1 MKFTKRKEVM
11 LAMVLA
17 LLIDISLIGISLI
30 FISANFKFIVVL
42 YALLYVFT
50 VWYALKWIRFDK
62 D

>member
-17 LLIDISLIGISLI
+17 LLIDISLIGLSLV
-30 FISANFKFIVVL
+30 FIPINFKFIVVF
-42 YALLYVFT
+42 YALFYVFT
-50 VWYALKWIRFDK
+50 VWRTLKWIRFDK

>member
-30 FISANFKFIVVL
+30 FIPANFKFIVVL

>member
-30 FISANFKFIVVL
+30 FIPANFKFIVVL

-50 VWYALKWIRFDK
+50 VWYVLKWIRFDK

>member
-1 MKFTKRKEVM
+1 MKFTKRKEIM
-11 LAMVLA
+11 LAMILA
-17 LLIDISLIGISLI
+17 LLIDIILIGISLI
-30 FISANFKFIVVL
+30 FIPVNFKFIVVL

>member
-17 LLIDISLIGISLI
+17 LLIDISLIGLSLV
-30 FISANFKFIVVL
+30 FIPVNFKFIVVF
-42 YALLYVFT
+42 YALFYVFT
-50 VWYALKWIRFDK
+50 VWRTLKWIRFDK

>member
-1 MKFTKRKEVM
+1 MKFTKRKEIM
-11 LAMVLA
+11 LAMILA
-17 LLIDISLIGISLI
+17 LLIDIILIGISLI
-30 FISANFKFIVVL
+30 FIPANFKFIVVL

>member
-11 LAMVLA
+11 LAMILA

-30 FISANFKFIVVL
+30 FIPANFKFIVVL

>member
-1 MKFTKRKEVM
+1 MKFTKRKEGM
-11 LAMVLA
+11 LAMILA

-30 FISANFKFIVVL
+30 FIPANFKFIVVL

>member
-11 LAMVLA
+11 LAMILA

-30 FISANFKFIVVL
+30 FIPANFKFIVVL

-50 VWYALKWIRFDK
+50 VWYVLKWIRFDK

>member
-11 LAMVLA
+11 LTMILA

-30 FISANFKFIVVL
+30 FIPANFKFIVVL

-50 VWYALKWIRFDK
+50 VWCVLKWIRFDK

>member
-17 LLIDISLIGISLI
+17 LLIDISLIGLSLV
-30 FISANFKFIVVL
+30 FIPVNFKFIVIF
-42 YALLYVFT
+42 YALFYVFT
-50 VWYALKWIRFDK
+50 VWRTLKWIRFDK